1 MPGRIDEIQLV
12 GLAIIAEIGQRHRL
26 RLDGDATLA
35 LDRIAV
41 EDLRLH
47 FTIGQAAAD
56 LDEAIGQGRLAVI
69 DVRDN

>member
-12 GLAIIAEIGQRHRL
+12 GLTVIPLRWAATRV